1 MNAPR
6 IQTVRPLPERR
17 LLVSFVNG
25 DQRVYD
31 CRALMGLERF
41 YPLYDEVF
49 FKTVTV
55 DAGGYGVSWNDE
67 VDLSEYELWHNGAEP
82 GRGLEQRGIALYQAG
97 R

>member
-1 MNAPR
+1 MNTPR
-6 IQTVRPLPERR
+6 IQTVRPLPEQR

-25 DQRVYD
+25 DPRVYD
-31 CRALMGLERF
+31 CRALMGLARF

-49 FKTVTV
+49 FKTATV

-82 GRGLEQRGIALYQAG
+82 GRDLEERDIAVHQAG

>member
-1 MNAPR
+1 MLRSSPALCQAGDCFGAKTAPR
-6 IQTVRPLPERR
+6 NDRHFCGIPH
-17 LLVSFVNG
+17 
-25 DQRVYD
+25 
-31 CRALMGLERF
+31 AIMGLERF
-41 YPLYDEVF
+41 CALRDDVF

-82 GRGLEQRGIALYQAG
+82 GRGLEQRDIALYQAG